1 MLPELSIPRKNVR
14 SAAFDRTQITGPA
27 TSYSEA
33 CRLMAPA
40 PQTRRETPVNLG
52 AITMNA
58 LTRFERLDDMFPDM
72 FRRMMRPLAS
82 AGFDAPGEIRVD
94 VSEDDKGYEVR
105 AEVPG
110 AKKEDIRVTVDRNY
124 VSISAEVK
132 RESEDK
138 SGEDKSGNEKRAG
151 RTLVKELYHGSSS
164 RSFTLAH
171 EVDEKAA
178 QAKYDNGVLVLKLP
192 KKLEAGSRNVAIQ

>member
-1 MLPELSIPRKNVR
+1 VEI
-14 SAAFDRTQITGPA
+14 QI
-27 TSYSEA
+27 
-33 CRLMAPA
+33 
-40 PQTRRETPVNLG
+40 
-52 AITMNA
+52 MNA

-72 FRRMMRPLAS
+72 FRRMMRPLAAVP
-82 AGFDAPGEIRVD
+82 AGFDAPGEIRID
-94 VSEDDKGYEVR
+94 VSEDDKAYEVR

-110 AKKEDIRVTVDRNY
+110 AKKDDLRVTVDRNY

-132 RESEDK
+132 HETEDK
-138 SGEDKSGNEKRAG
+138 SGKDDKSG
-151 RTLVKELYHGSSS
+151 RTLVKELYYGSSA

-192 KKLEAGSRNVAIQ
+192 KKLETSSRNLSIQ

>member
-1 MLPELSIPRKNVR
+1 LERK
-14 SAAFDRTQITGPA
+14 
-27 TSYSEA
+27 
-33 CRLMAPA
+33 
-40 PQTRRETPVNLG
+40 
-52 AITMNA
+52 TMNA

-72 FRRMMRPLAS
+72 FRRMMRPLAVAP
-82 AGFDAPGEIRVD
+82 AGFDAPGEIRID
-94 VSEDDKGYEVR
+94 VSEDDKSYEVR

-132 RESEDK
+132 RETEEK
-138 SGEDKSGNEKRAG
+138 SGKDNKSG
-151 RTLVKELYHGSSS
+151 RTLVKELYYGSAA

-192 KKLEAGSRNVAIQ
+192 KKLEASSRNLSIQ

>member
-1 MLPELSIPRKNVR
+1 
-14 SAAFDRTQITGPA
+14 
-27 TSYSEA
+27 
-33 CRLMAPA
+33 
-40 PQTRRETPVNLG
+40 
-52 AITMNA
+52 MNA
-58 LTRFERLDDMFPDM
+58 LTRFERLDDMFPEM
-72 FRRMMRPLAS
+72 FRRMMRPLATTS
-82 AGFDAPGEIRVD
+82 GFDAPGEIRID
-94 VSEDDKGYEVR
+94 VSEDDKSYEVR

-138 SGEDKSGNEKRAG
+138 GGKG
-151 RTLVKELYHGSSS
+151 RSLVKELYYGSSA

-192 KKLEAGSRNVAIQ
+192 KKLEASSRNLSIQ

>member
-1 MLPELSIPRKNVR
+1 
-14 SAAFDRTQITGPA
+14 
-27 TSYSEA
+27 
-33 CRLMAPA
+33 
-40 PQTRRETPVNLG
+40 
-52 AITMNA
+52 MNA

-72 FRRMMRPLAS
+72 FRRMMRPLATMP
-82 AGFDAPGEIRVD
+82 AGFDAPGEIRID
-94 VSEDDKGYEVR
+94 VSEDDKAYEVR

-110 AKKEDIRVTVDRNY
+110 EKKDDLRVTVDRNY

-132 RESEDK
+132 HETEEKADK
-138 SGEDKSGNEKRAG
+138 DNNSG
-151 RTLVKELYHGSSS
+151 RTLVKELYYGSSA

-192 KKLEAGSRNVAIQ
+192 KKLETSSRNLSIQ